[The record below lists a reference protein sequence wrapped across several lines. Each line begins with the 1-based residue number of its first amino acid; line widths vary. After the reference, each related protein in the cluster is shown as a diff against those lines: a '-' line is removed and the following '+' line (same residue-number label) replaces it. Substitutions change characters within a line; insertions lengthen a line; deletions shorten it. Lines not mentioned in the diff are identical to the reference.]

1 LLTIVRVHKLY
12 FLTYL
17 TTILAVLLILQVD
30 HEGAQKHTRTKF
42 DEFTELQ
49 DIFVELV
56 VVDDREDGLVQPL
69 QLFHIVNRHITQ
81 LYYATAT
88 SNHSNSCS

>member
-1 LLTIVRVHKLY
+1 M
-12 FLTYL
+12 
-17 TTILAVLLILQVD
+17 LLILQVD

-56 VVDDREDGLVQPL
+56 VVDDGEDGLVQSL

-88 SNHSNSCS
+88 SNHSNSCSQMLNTVLYTLLTVNFYSSSY